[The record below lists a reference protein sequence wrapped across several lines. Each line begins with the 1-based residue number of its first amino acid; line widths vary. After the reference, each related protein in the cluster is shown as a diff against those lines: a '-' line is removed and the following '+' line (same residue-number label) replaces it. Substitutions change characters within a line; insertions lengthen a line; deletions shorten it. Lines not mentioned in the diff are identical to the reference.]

1 MKQCQRSSSS
11 SATNRRVSDDA
22 VSLVRSEY
30 SDEIRHRN
38 QREDR
43 KLENARRYL
52 DRACRVVSNELDQHR
67 ATIMRS
73 LARTRH
79 VASAVSD
86 PAAAAATTA
95 ATTARRRCDS
105 AAEAKR
111 PASASTSAN
120 DSRRKRGLQ
129 FEGSA
134 VGYEPL
140 HSGTGTSPGVVQTS
154 NGTRKTASR
163 ERAAELNQANSSAA
177 TDDRGRVERSA
188 SPGQGVVK
196 KETNPNRPILSIN
209 RPIRIGSKGFGCQK
223 YRYLLNNNDSSHTAS
238 NVNEIQV
245 LNPRPETAAELPKRN
260 C

>member
-11 SATNRRVSDDA
+11 SSATYRRVSDDA

-52 DRACRVVSNELDQHR
+52 DRACRVVSNEMDQHR

-79 VASAVSD
+79 VVSAAGD
-86 PAAAAATTA
+86 PTAAAGTTA
-95 ATTARRRCDS
+95 SRRRCDS

-111 PASASTSAN
+111 PASASTN

-140 HSGTGTSPGVVQTS
+140 HPGTGTSPGVVQTS

-163 ERAAELNQANSSAA
+163 ERAAELNQTNGSAD

-196 KETNPNRPILSIN
+196 KETNPNRPVLSIN
-209 RPIRIGSKGFGCQK
+209 RPIRIGSKGFGSQK

-238 NVNEIQV
+238 NVNEIQA
-245 LNPRPETAAELPKRN
+245 LNPRPETKQQ
-260 C
+260 